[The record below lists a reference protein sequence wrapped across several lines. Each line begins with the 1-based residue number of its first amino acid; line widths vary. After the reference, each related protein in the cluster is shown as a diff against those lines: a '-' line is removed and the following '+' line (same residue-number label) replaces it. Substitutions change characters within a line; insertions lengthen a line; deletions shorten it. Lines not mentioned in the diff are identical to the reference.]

1 MSINKKWDAYVISL
15 DDTPERMRFMEA
27 EFKDTVL
34 KLHKFSAVKDPLK
47 RGWVG
52 CGKSWGNVVK
62 KHMETD
68 PDFTKKLC
76 IVLEDDAYRIQDKK
90 TFNER
95 CTKIFEYLENHRGEY
110 SHFQGGGIYPTN
122 DKIECEDPLLI
133 RCDWITCATFTVIGK
148 EAADTILKYQDVPD
162 ESKEPIDN
170 YLAAN
175 NRKKML
181 VPYPHL
187 VWQLFGTPSTIS
199 TEDQKTTLNEGF
211 RDAHKILTDFL
222 AKENIQLTMKNLHL
236 NTVGGVKRRS
246 KRSKTLSFVNS
257 VLRKRSSLIKKFH
270 LKNTRNVVSSSRTRK
285 SSHSSK
291 VE

>member
-110 SHFQGGGIYPTN
+110 SHFQGGGIYPTI

-199 TEDQKTTLNEGF
+199 SEDQKTTLNEGF
-211 RDAHKILTDFL
+211 RDAHKTLTDFL
-222 AKENIQLTMKNLHL
+222 AKQNIELTMKNLHL
-236 NTVGGVKRRS
+236 NTVGGSKRS
-246 KRSKTLSFVNS
+246 KRSKTLSFINS

-270 LKNTRNVVSSSRTRK
+270 LKNTRHVVSSSRTRK

>member
-1 MSINKKWDAYVISL
+1 MKKWDTYVISL
-15 DDTPERMRFMEA
+15 DRTPERMRFMEA

-34 KLHKFSAVKDPLK
+34 NLQKFSAHDDPQK

-52 CGKSWGNVVK
+52 VGKSYGNVVK

-95 CTKIFEYLENHRGEY
+95 CTKILEYLENNRDKY
-110 SHFQGGGIYPTN
+110 SHFQGGGIYPTI

-148 EAADTILKYQDVPD
+148 EAADTILNYQEVPD
-162 ESKEPIDN
+162 DKKEPIDN

-199 TEDQKTTLNEGF
+199 SEDQKTTLNEGF
-211 RDAHKILTDFL
+211 RDSHKTLTDFL

-246 KRSKTLSFVNS
+246 KRSKTVSYVDTVF
-257 VLRKRSSLIKKFH
+257 RKRSALIKKFK
-270 LKNTRNVVSSSRTRK
+270 LKNTRHVVSSSRTRK
-285 SSHSSK
+285 SSRTSK
-291 VE
+291 GE

>member
-1 MSINKKWDAYVISL
+1 MKKWDTYVISL
-15 DDTPERMRFMEA
+15 DRTPERMRFMEA

-34 KLHKFSAVKDPLK
+34 TLHKFSAHDDPQK

-95 CTKIFEYLENHRGEY
+95 CTQILEYLENHRGEY
-110 SHFQGGGIYPTN
+110 SHFQGGGIYPSV
-122 DKIECEDPLLI
+122 DKLECEDPLLI

-162 ESKEPIDN
+162 EKKEPIDN

-199 TEDQKTTLNEGF
+199 SEDQKTTLNEGF
-211 RDAHKILTDFL
+211 RDAHKILTEFL

-236 NTVGGVKRRS
+236 NTVGGVKKRS

-291 VE
+291 AE

>member
-1 MSINKKWDAYVISL
+1 
-15 DDTPERMRFMEA
+15 MRFMEA

-34 KLHKFSAVKDPLK
+34 NIHKFSAYDDPQK

-52 CGKSWGNVVK
+52 IGHSYGNVVK

-95 CTKIFEYLENHRGEY
+95 CTKIFEYLEQHRGEY
-110 SHFQGGGIYPTN
+110 SHFQGGGIYPSI

-133 RCDWITCATFTVIGK
+133 RCDWITCATFTIIGK
-148 EAADTILKYQDVPD
+148 EAADTILKYQEVPD
-162 ESKEPIDN
+162 EKKEPIDN
-170 YLAAN
+170 YLAGH

-199 TEDQKTTLNEGF
+199 SEDQKTTLNEGF
-211 RDAHKILTDFL
+211 RNAHKELTDYL
-222 AKENIQLTMKNLHL
+222 AKQNIKLTMKNMHL
-236 NTVGGVKRRS
+236 NIGGS
-246 KRSKTLSFVNS
+246 
-257 VLRKRSSLIKKFH
+257 RKRKSKINTYVNTVLHKRKMLIKKYH
-270 LKNTRNVVSSSRTRK
+270 LKRGVSSRKTRK
-285 SSHSSK
+285 ISHFSK
-291 VE
+291 EE

>member
-1 MSINKKWDAYVISL
+1 MKKWDTYVISL
-15 DDTPERMRFMEA
+15 DRTPERMRFMEA

-34 KLHKFSAVKDPLK
+34 TLHKFSAHDDPLK

-52 CGKSWGNVVK
+52 VGKSYGNIVK

-95 CTKIFEYLENHRGEY
+95 CTLILEYLEQHRGEY
-110 SHFQGGGIYPTN
+110 SHFQGGGIYPTV
-122 DKIECEDPLLI
+122 DKLECEDPLLI

-162 ESKEPIDN
+162 EKKEPIDN

-291 VE
+291 GE